1 MSKNAAT
8 AYDIAGLLGNT
19 SPYTRCYTYA
29 IVTKLRTQASYRG
42 ECKII
47 YAAPHSNNTTGT
59 LEVPYNQELSITYGS
74 YYPVEIADFAFQNSS
89 TIKKVLISAVSD
101 FQRIG
106 TCAFQNCTNL
116 TSVTLCAKTVG
127 NFAFDGCSNLSSV
140 QLYGNSENNYS
151 VQSLG
156 YASFRGTAVSSVY
169 IPKGLTSYEGGP
181 FCNCPNLTSFSV
193 SSDNTTFA
201 AYNYSLYSKNYA
213 TLYQYPSGRN
223 ASYFD
228 EQCHQSMTRINGYA
242 FKGNTMTLRLV
253 VPYGVTYIG
262 AESFYGMTAL
272 DNLRIPQLGDH
283 ICQQHVP
290 GHDGPQELLLQPQDH
305 SQHADRQ

>member
-1 MSKNAAT
+1 MSAGVTAANANSTITSNFTVSKNAAT

-213 TLYQYPSGRN
+213 TRCTSTHRDVMLPILTSSATSR
-223 ASYFD
+223 
-228 EQCHQSMTRINGYA
+228 
-242 FKGNTMTLRLV
+242 
-253 VPYGVTYIG
+253 
-262 AESFYGMTAL
+262 
-272 DNLRIPQLGDH
+272 
-283 ICQQHVP
+283 
-290 GHDGPQELLLQPQDH
+290 
-305 SQHADRQ
+305 